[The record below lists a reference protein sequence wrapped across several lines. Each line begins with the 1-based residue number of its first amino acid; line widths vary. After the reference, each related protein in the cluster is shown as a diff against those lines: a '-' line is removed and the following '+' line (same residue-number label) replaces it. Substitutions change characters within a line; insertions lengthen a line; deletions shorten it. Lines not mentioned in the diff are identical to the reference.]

1 MDEASWYRLAAD
13 AVLYVHAL
21 FVAFVVFGL
30 LLVLIGKLLGW
41 RWVHGLRFRVLHG
54 LAIAFVV
61 LQAWLGALC
70 PLTRWEMALRERAG
84 EATYTGAFIA
94 QWIERLLYY
103 RAPEWIFVVLYTAFG
118 ALVAASWFWVRPRPL
133 RERIRPRDAS

>member
-1 MDEASWYRLAAD
+1 MDEATWYRLAAD

-30 LLVLIGKLLGW
+30 LLVLIGKLRGW
-41 RWVHGLRFRVLHG
+41 RWVHGMRFRLLHG

-70 PLTRWEMALRERAG
+70 PLTRWEMTLRERAG
-84 EATYTGAFIA
+84 DATYAGAFVA
-94 QWIERLLYY
+94 HWVERLLYY
-103 RAPEWIFVVLYTAFG
+103 RAPEWVFVVLYTAFG
-118 ALVAASWFWVRPRPL
+118 ALVVASWFWVRPR
-133 RERIRPRDAS
+133 R

>member
-1 MDEASWYRLAAD
+1 MDEAAWYRLAAD
-13 AVLYVHAL
+13 AVLYLHAL

-30 LLVLIGKLLGW
+30 LLVLVGKLRAW
-41 RWVHGLRFRVLHG
+41 RWVHGLRFRILHA

-70 PLTRWEMALRERAG
+70 PLTRWEMVLRERAG

-94 QWIERLLYY
+94 QWVERLLYY
-103 RAPEWIFVVLYTAFG
+103 RAPEWVFVVLYTAFG
-118 ALVAASWFWVRPRPL
+118 ALVAASWIWVRPR
-133 RERIRPRDAS
+133 R